1 MIWGKKMKVGIL
13 TTVHPAFD
21 ARIFYKEAK
30 SLARV
35 HEVVLIAPSE
45 EEINK
50 EVDNVRIITIKKP
63 KSEKLLHPITMWR
76 VFKVGFTQDCDVY
89 HCHEPDS
96 VFIGILLKILKRKK
110 VIYDVHEYW
119 PSGIAYGWLR
129 IKKGTISKIIQK
141 IILLAENRL
150 SVHVDGLISVSE
162 GVAERFKYK
171 EITIIQNVPVLSILD
186 SVIVDKKNMQNSL
199 VYASGSLQSFDD
211 IYDYI
216 KVLLILK
223 KKFPNILL
231 KIVGGKSKE
240 KINDFINDIKDLN
253 NNVTIT
259 GFLPYDEMYKEINNG
274 CIGLSIFKFMVYND
288 LLSLPNK
295 FFDYMACELP
305 VIASNFPEMR
315 RIVEEENCGILVDPT
330 NIDEIA
336 NAITYLL
343 EHPKEAKRMG
353 KNGRRAVEEKYNWE
367 KMEEKLFELYEGL
380 K

>member
-1 MIWGKKMKVGIL
+1 M
-13 TTVHPAFD
+13 
-21 ARIFYKEAK
+21 
-30 SLARV
+30 
-35 HEVVLIAPSE
+35 
-45 EEINK
+45 
-50 EVDNVRIITIKKP
+50 
-63 KSEKLLHPITMWR
+63 
-76 VFKVGFTQDCDVY
+76 
-89 HCHEPDS
+89 
-96 VFIGILLKILKRKK
+96 
-110 VIYDVHEYW
+110 
-119 PSGIAYGWLR
+119 
-129 IKKGTISKIIQK
+129 
-141 IILLAENRL
+141 
-150 SVHVDGLISVSE
+150 ISVSE